1 MATKEQ
7 CEYYDKCQ
15 FVAWRASGV
24 ERQAIPLPKD
34 GDCGIDLLGCSRLNP
49 LVPIAI
55 EDFGPQTSEEMEASF
70 LLITNDH
77 GRPPKR
83 IEGGANR

>member
-7 CEYYDKCQ
+7 CQYYNQCG
-15 FVAWRASGV
+15 FVKWRASGV
-24 ERQAIPLPKD
+24 ERQVLPLPKD
-34 GDCGIDLLGCSRLNP
+34 GDCGIDLLSCSRLGPYNP
-49 LVPIAI
+49 VAVEAPHA
-55 EDFGPQTSEEMEASF
+55 QTFEEMVVSF
-70 LLITNDH
+70 RLIPNSH

>member
-7 CEYYDKCQ
+7 CESYDRCGLVK
-15 FVAWRASGV
+15 WRASGV
-24 ERQAIPLPKD
+24 NKQALPLPND
-34 GDCGIDLLGCSRLNP
+34 GDCGIDLLSCSRLIP

-55 EDFGPQTSEEMEASF
+55 EDFGPQTAGEMEISF
-70 LLITNDH
+70 PLIPNNH